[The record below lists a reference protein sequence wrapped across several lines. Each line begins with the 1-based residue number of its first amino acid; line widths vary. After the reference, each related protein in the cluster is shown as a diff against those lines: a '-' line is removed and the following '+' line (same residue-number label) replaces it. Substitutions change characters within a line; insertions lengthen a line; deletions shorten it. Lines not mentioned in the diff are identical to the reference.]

1 MRIFL
6 GFLSNLCFSGLT
18 ALSLASCTTP
28 HLPTQSANTSFQ
40 NIEITLNVIDSRPK
54 EQIDGSIINLGGN
67 THELIGDSTLNPTLA
82 RMLAERVQITLG
94 AKASGKT
101 LEIVSTRAFA
111 SPTPKGV
118 SAERPPPGMPLLTA
132 GIGWLLWR
140 GIDSI
145 IFSPEV
151 TVLIQGRLDGDWLF
165 GEAKVEYR
173 NDVRAAIIGV
183 TPKVLDLAMVELKKS
198 IEIREKEKQ
207 ELSKELGK

>member
-1 MRIFL
+1 MMIFPGSL
-6 GFLSNLCFSGLT
+6 NNLCCSGLA
-18 ALSLASCTTP
+18 ALFLASCAAP
-28 HLPTQSANTSFQ
+28 QLSEQSANTSSQ
-40 NIEITLNVIDSRPK
+40 KIEITLTIVDSRPK

-82 RMLAERVQITLG
+82 RMLAERVQIALG
-94 AKASGKT
+94 ASASGKT

-111 SPTPKGV
+111 SPNPKGV
-118 SAERPPPGMPLLTA
+118 STKEPSPGLPPLTA
-132 GIGWLLWR
+132 GIGRLLWR

-145 IFSPEV
+145 IFSPVV

-165 GEAKVEYR
+165 GEAQVEYR

-198 IEIREKEKQ
+198 IEIREKGKQ